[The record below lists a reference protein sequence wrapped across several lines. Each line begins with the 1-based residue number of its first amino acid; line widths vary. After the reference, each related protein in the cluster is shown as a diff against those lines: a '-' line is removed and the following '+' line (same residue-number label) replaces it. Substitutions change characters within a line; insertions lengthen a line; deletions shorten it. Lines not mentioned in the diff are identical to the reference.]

1 MSTLCKLV
9 RKVFTEFYNPSK
21 SMSAQMTKFSNLM
34 VFYVIQGRSFEEIYL
49 MTKNKL
55 EAQNA
60 TRVSGYIGQEDYQKN
75 HFIRKNSSFLL
86 MSNSCSSL
94 SLNENS
100 NSFSD
105 STFERSGSDSSLNI
119 STSNNNEEVLRENFT
134 SYVRGNSL
142 KKLIITSESN
152 LNVLKTST
160 PSSNFLKAKRQIS
173 F

>member
-100 NSFSD
+100 NSFLE
-105 STFERSGSDSSLNI
+105 STFERSGSDTSLNI
-119 STSNNNEEVLRENFT
+119 STSNNSDKVLRENFT
-134 SYVRGNSL
+134 SNARGNSS

-152 LNVLKTST
+152 LNALKSST
-160 PSSNFLKAKRQIS
+160 PSNVLKAKRQIS

>member
-9 RKVFTEFYNPSK
+9 KKVFTEFYNPIK

-100 NSFSD
+100 NSFSE
-105 STFERSGSDSSLNI
+105 STFERSGSDTSLNI
-119 STSNNNEEVLRENFT
+119 STSNNSDKVLRDNFT
-134 SYVRGNSL
+134 SNARGNSS

-152 LNVLKTST
+152 LNALKSST
-160 PSSNFLKAKRQIS
+160 PSNVLKAKRQIS